1 MNKEKEKKKDTAFK
15 LVATNRKARREY
27 QILEAHE
34 AGIALRGT
42 EVKSLRTKGCSIDDS
57 FGRLEQG
64 EVYLYNMH
72 IPEFEKSSYFKPEPK
87 RVRKLLLHRKEIER
101 FIGFMI
107 QRGFTLIP
115 LKVYFNDRG
124 IAKVEIA
131 LARGRLLYDKRRKI
145 KEGIADREAE
155 RELKR
160 FRHGR

>member
-1 MNKEKEKKKDTAFK
+1 MNKEKEKKKDSAFK
-15 LVATNRKARREY
+15 VVATNRKARKEY
-27 QILEAHE
+27 QILETQE

-72 IPEFEKSSYFKPEPK
+72 IPEFEKSSYFKPDPK
-87 RVRKLLLHRKEIER
+87 RVRKLLLHKKEIER
-101 FIGFMI
+101 LIGFMI
-107 QRGFTLIP
+107 QRGFTMIP
-115 LKVYFNDRG
+115 LRVYFNERG
-124 IAKVEIA
+124 MAKVEIA
-131 LARGRLLYDKRRKI
+131 LAKGRLLYDKRRKI
-145 KEGIADREAE
+145 KEAIADREAE